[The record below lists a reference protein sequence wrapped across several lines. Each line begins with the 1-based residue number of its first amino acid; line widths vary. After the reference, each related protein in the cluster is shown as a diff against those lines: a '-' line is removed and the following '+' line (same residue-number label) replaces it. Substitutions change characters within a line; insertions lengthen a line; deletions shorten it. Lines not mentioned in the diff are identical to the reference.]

1 MLFTQL
7 VLLIAICIASSR
19 THDAS
24 LKAVR
29 DAELRAFFE
38 RPSHRVIE
46 VRSVR
51 PASEASS
58 RDSIHSSQEGE
69 DGSDDDED
77 DDDSGEQH
85 LNALQRG
92 LDGEQTAGEEEGV
105 AAEAAT
111 GATARRETVASDA
124 NPSIAVHSDEDE
136 GGGSSDGGGGDSG
149 DAASSHHD
157 AHNDEVRPAQDITHT
172 LPVREMGVSSQAMAS
187 VASPVAHDLWKP
199 SWVGLREASSGGVP
213 DVEVHEVETALV
225 EPSMLPRR
233 TLCDRYCFEP
243 DTVVMVLNL
252 PVIVRFLSCTL
263 FPSNCLCSPRQCLQL
278 LAGGLWTYV
287 TVVSR
292 SFLEVIAS
300 SVSMRLASPALVLAL
315 ALAVALL
322 ACGGSLVACIYS
334 RKRRRHELAHFA
346 ARALGIRSPIVHE
359 PGASET
365 LTKTRG
371 ADDGSA
377 VAVVPVLRGVH
388 VRRGASFRRS
398 NHDRRR
404 NSSSDSLVTAAPGLD
419 VGLLYYGLVL
429 YQMLAWLVV
438 LLTIAAVVAVALA
451 TVGPYT
457 CRYANARSQVW
468 LQSHGLT
475 AACGCTCTEARRP
488 S

>member
-1 MLFTQL
+1 M
-7 VLLIAICIASSR
+7 
-19 THDAS
+19 
-24 LKAVR
+24 
-29 DAELRAFFE
+29 
-38 RPSHRVIE
+38 
-46 VRSVR
+46 
-51 PASEASS
+51 
-58 RDSIHSSQEGE
+58 
-69 DGSDDDED
+69 
-77 DDDSGEQH
+77 
-85 LNALQRG
+85 
-92 LDGEQTAGEEEGV
+92 
-105 AAEAAT
+105 
-111 GATARRETVASDA
+111 
-124 NPSIAVHSDEDE
+124 
-136 GGGSSDGGGGDSG
+136 
-149 DAASSHHD
+149 
-157 AHNDEVRPAQDITHT
+157 
-172 LPVREMGVSSQAMAS
+172 
-187 VASPVAHDLWKP
+187 
-199 SWVGLREASSGGVP
+199 
-213 DVEVHEVETALV
+213 
-225 EPSMLPRR
+225 
-233 TLCDRYCFEP
+233 
-243 DTVVMVLNL
+243 
-252 PVIVRFLSCTL
+252 
-263 FPSNCLCSPRQCLQL
+263 QL

-346 ARALGIRSPIVHE
+346 ARALGIRSSVVHE

-365 LTKTRG
+365 LTKT
-371 ADDGSA
+371 ADDGGA

-404 NSSSDSLVTAAPGLD
+404 TSSSNNSPGTAAPGLD

-475 AACGCTCTEARRP
+475 AACGCTCTEVRRP